1 VWALQQDDGDKLLEL
16 KGSAEM
22 LSVVGDA
29 GSGMG
34 SGSREGRGCG
44 TGGSSSGSELGN
56 QLHQPHATRLLG
68 ENAATEQHNQGE
80 AV

>member
-1 VWALQQDDGDKLLEL
+1 MQQDDGDKLLEL

-22 LSVVGDA
+22 LSVVGDD

-34 SGSREGRGCG
+34 SGSRDGGGCRK
-44 TGGSSSGSELGN
+44 GGSSSRSELGN